1 MILSVQL
8 TSTRY
13 SMRKGILL
21 LVSILFVVALS
32 SWNIPSR
39 YTCRTGHIHVESYSR
54 YLDVIAD
61 NYQIYSELN
70 PTTGEVI
77 FSGLLKG
84 FRFEM
89 GALDQAFNSNK
100 VDVSAYNKFDFKGSI
115 LKNAGINY
123 SRAGVYP
130 AEVQGTL
137 TMGGYKR
144 ITKAK
149 GEVKVLATGELEA
162 AANFVLTI
170 EEESKNTINKLMREK
185 LPSVLSMDVKKL
197 GISKDIQLKL
207 KAKYRPK
214 N

>member
-1 MILSVQL
+1 
-8 TSTRY
+8 
-13 SMRKGILL
+13 MRKISHLFFL
-21 LVSILFVVALS
+21 TVVILFVT
-32 SWNIPSR
+32 SWAVPAK

-70 PTTGEVI
+70 PKTGEVN

-100 VDVSAYNKFDFKGSI
+100 VDVSNYNKFDFKGSI
-115 LKNAGINY
+115 VNNTGINY
-123 SRAGVYP
+123 ARAGVYP
-130 AEVQGTL
+130 AEVKGTL
-137 TMGGYKR
+137 TMAGYKR
-144 ITKAK
+144 ITIAK
-149 GEVKVLATGELEA
+149 GEVKVLSTGELEA
-162 AANFVLTI
+162 AASFVLTI
-170 EEESKNTINKLMREK
+170 EDESMNTINRLMREK
-185 LPSVLSMDVKKL
+185 LPSVLSMDVNKL

-214 N
+214 T